1 MSDEFNAEEEEALRA
16 DMLGDLVEQTIT
28 DHAEDLG
35 IHVAAMLVLMTN
47 GRTQLRTPFELKEV
61 IKHLRVVITQL
72 EAGLY
77 TKSGNGGTD
86 IVDN

>member
-35 IHVAAMLVLMTN
+35 IHVAAVLVLMTN
-47 GRTQLRTPFELKEV
+47 GRSQLRTPFRSWKHV
-61 IKHLRVVITQL
+61 IKHLRVVITQRL

-77 TKSGNGGTD
+77 TKSAKWGHGYC
-86 IVDN
+86 